1 MSCKIWPASAGP
13 NQRLNRRLRLRLP
26 QRRPAKANGN
36 GHAAKANGDFTPGT
50 RIKYND
56 GSGWITGV
64 VESLEPA
71 VLKLEDNSIIR
82 TSRDVLLAG
91 AAEGIIVRL

>member
-1 MSCKIWPASAGP
+1 VRGAKPAAKP
-13 NQRLNRRLRLRLP
+13 AAAVAAAAKA
-26 QRRPAKANGN
+26 PAKANGN
-36 GHAAKANGDFTPGT
+36 GHTAQPSGDFAPGT

-71 VLKLEDNSIIR
+71 ILKLEDNSIIR